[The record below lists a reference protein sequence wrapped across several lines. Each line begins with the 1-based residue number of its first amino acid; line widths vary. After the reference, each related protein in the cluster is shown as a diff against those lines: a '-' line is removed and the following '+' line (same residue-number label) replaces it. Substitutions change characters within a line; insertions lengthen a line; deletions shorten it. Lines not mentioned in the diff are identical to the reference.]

1 MTRSML
7 STALGV
13 LGVVALL
20 YALYAVHTAQA
31 QTTPSGK
38 VEVKKGTEQPTAT
51 VRFERL
57 KAVGAPYQAI
67 YRSKVPGGWL
77 MGSFGNSG
85 TMALSFYPDPDHRWD
100 GNSIP

>member
-1 MTRSML
+1 M
-7 STALGV
+7 
-13 LGVVALL
+13 ALL
-20 YALYAVHTAQA
+20 YGSHAVQTAQA
-31 QTTPSGK
+31 QPTPPDKPEIKK
-38 VEVKKGTEQPTAT
+38 VVEQPAGT

-100 GNSIP
+100 GNSIR